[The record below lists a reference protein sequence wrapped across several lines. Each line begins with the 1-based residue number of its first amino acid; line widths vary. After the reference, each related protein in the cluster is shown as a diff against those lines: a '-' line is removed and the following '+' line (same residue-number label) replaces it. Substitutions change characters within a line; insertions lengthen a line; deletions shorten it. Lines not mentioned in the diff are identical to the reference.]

1 LFFGSFFK
9 IIIEYSSY
17 NSSIFRNFD
26 LLAPLFGSSN
36 DTFFRHPHQKN
47 KFEWT
52 EEEESNLH
60 ALQEGEIPDYKSTAV
75 WNVAL

>member
-1 LFFGSFFK
+1 
-9 IIIEYSSY
+9 
-17 NSSIFRNFD
+17 

-60 ALQEGEIPDYKSTAV
+60 ALQEGEIPDYKLTAV